1 MATCNGNGAAEF
13 SSKLQVE
20 AIQTVIPMKIT
31 DPRLSRRIAVSENFC
46 SGDLQRRFHMVLYYN
61 KASEADSG
69 WIIAGWFKESLG
81 MAIVESPLFGGR
93 LRKLE
98 DNNDLELVSND
109 SGVRLVEAN
118 AQINMADFIDL
129 KNKENVET
137 ELVFWEDIHET
148 NPQFSPLF
156 YVQVTNFK
164 CGGYSIGISCS
175 LFLADPFVMTSFLK
189 NWSQIHNNLISQID
203 APKIPAFYTPNL
215 RKVGFLPTISSSLTT
230 RNQTTQTLIF
240 KIPKNLLKIN
250 DKFLK
255 NLASKCVG
263 ETEGKLGKQLSSKF
277 TLFVKESTNSEN
289 VIRVETCIREE
300 IIKEECE
307 LIAKSGGLISA
318 SWDDLEGDKVSFN
331 EGNKAVNISC
341 WIINVENQ
349 DLVMI
354 TPSPDE
360 DGSQLN
366 IIITVTN

>member
-1 MATCNGNGAAEF
+1 MATCNGNGAAKF

-31 DPRLSRRIAVSENFC
+31 DPRLSRRISVSEKFC

-61 KASEADSG
+61 KASETDSG
-69 WIIAGWFKESLG
+69 WIVAGWFKESLG

-118 AQINMADFIDL
+118 VEINMADFIDL
-129 KNKENVET
+129 KNKENIET
-137 ELVFWEDIHET
+137 EFVFWEDIHET
-148 NPQFSPLF
+148 SPQFSPLF

-175 LFLADPFVMTSFLK
+175 LFLADPFVMTNFLK
-189 NWSQIHNNLISQID
+189 NWSKIHNKLISQID

-215 RKVGFLPTISSSLTT
+215 RKVGFLPTISTSLTT
-230 RNQTTQTLIF
+230 RNQTTQTQIF
-240 KIPKNLLKIN
+240 KIPKTPLNLN
-250 DKFLK
+250 NNFLK
-255 NLASKCVG
+255 NYAAKCIG
-263 ETEGKLGKQLSSKF
+263 EIEEKIGKKLSSKF

-289 VIRVETCIREE
+289 VIKVETCNKEE
-300 IIKEECE
+300 IIKEECG
-307 LIAKSGGLISA
+307 LLSKNGGLISI
-318 SWDDLEGDKVSFN
+318 SWDDLGGDKVSFN
-331 EGNKAVNISC
+331 EGNKAVNMSC
-341 WIINVENQ
+341 WIINAENQ

-354 TPSPDE
+354 TPSLDE
-360 DGSQLN
+360 DSSQLN